1 MVVKKVEKKKTEKPV
16 KKDKSEMKIF
26 NTLTRKVEEIKPLK
40 KGEIGMYSCGP
51 TVYGRAHVG
60 NMRAYIFAD
69 TLRRTL
75 EYYGYKVTHV
85 MNITDVGHLTSD
97 ADTGEDKMQK
107 SAREERLSAWDIS
120 KKYTDLFFKDEEVL
134 NIKKPHIICK
144 ATDHIKDQIELVK
157 SLEKKGY
164 TYKTSD
170 GVYFDTGKFEKY
182 GDFAKLN
189 IEGLQAGKRID
200 VGEKRNKTDFA
211 LWKFS
216 GEGEKRDME
225 WESPWGKGFPGW
237 HIECSAMS
245 MKYLGKNFD
254 IHTGGIDHIPI
265 HHTNEIAQSECST
278 GKRFV
283 NYWVHSDFLVLGEQ
297 EKMSKSLGNVINLD
311 TIREKGFEPLEY
323 RYLCLGVHYRKRLI
337 FGEELLKS
345 ASNSMQRLRNKI
357 LEIKEN
363 AKKLSVDKL
372 SPESKKYLKEF
383 RESVFN
389 DLNTPKGI
397 AVMWNM
403 LGEGKLDNSEKY
415 SLLLD
420 FDKVLGLELDKVKKE
435 EVKIDSH
442 MKDLLKKREEFRK
455 LKKWGEAD
463 KIRDEILEKGYVILD
478 TSEGPKLEKSGK

>member
-1 MVVKKVEKKKTEKPV
+1 MKPKKQETKKPKEK
-16 KKDKSEMKIF
+16 MMIF
-26 NTLTRKVEEIKPLK
+26 NTLTRKVEEIKPIK

-69 TLRRTL
+69 TLRRVL
-75 EYYGYKVTHV
+75 EYYGYKVKHV

-97 ADTGEDKMQK
+97 ADSGEDKMQK

-120 KKYTDLFFKDEEVL
+120 KKYTDLFFQDEKEL
-134 NIKKPHIICK
+134 NIKKPHFVCN
-144 ATDHIKDQIELVK
+144 ATDHIKEQIELIK

-164 TYKTSD
+164 TYRTSD
-170 GVYFDTGKFEKY
+170 GIYFDTAKFDRY
-182 GDFAKLN
+182 GDLAKLN

-200 VGEKRNKTDFA
+200 VGEKKNKTDFA

-216 GEGEKRDME
+216 GENEKRDME

-278 GKRFV
+278 GKKFV
-283 NYWVHSDFLVLGEQ
+283 NYWVHSEFLVLGEQ
-297 EKMSKSLGNVINLD
+297 EKMGKSLGNVINLD
-311 TIREKGFEPLEY
+311 TLKEKGFNPMDY
-323 RYLCLGVHYRKRLI
+323 RYLCLGVQYRKRLI
-337 FGEELLKS
+337 FGEDILKS
-345 ASNSMQRLRNKI
+345 AANSMQRLKNKI
-357 LEIKEN
+357 IEIKEEN
-363 AKKLSVDKL
+363 PKKIELEKLS
-372 SPESKKYLKEF
+372 SESKKYLAEF
-383 RESVFN
+383 KESVFN
-389 DLNTPKGI
+389 DLNTPKAL

-403 LGEGKLDNSEKY
+403 LGDSKVNNSEKY
-415 SLLLD
+415 SLLLN
-420 FDKVLGLELDKVKKE
+420 FDNVLGLQLDKIKRE
-435 EVKIDSH
+435 EVKVDN
-442 MKDLLKKREEFRK
+442 KLQELLKKREEFRK
-455 LKKWGEAD
+455 QKKWQDAD
-463 KIRDEILEKGYVILD
+463 KIRDEILAKGYVILD

>member
-1 MVVKKVEKKKTEKPV
+1 MKPKKQETKKPKEK
-16 KKDKSEMKIF
+16 MMIF
-26 NTLTRKVEEIKPLK
+26 NTLTRKVEEIKPIK

-69 TLRRTL
+69 TLRRVL
-75 EYYGYKVTHV
+75 EYYGYKVKHV

-97 ADTGEDKMQK
+97 ADSGEDKMQK

-120 KKYTDLFFKDEEVL
+120 KKYTDLFFQDEKEL
-134 NIKKPHIICK
+134 NIKKPHFVCN
-144 ATDHIKDQIELVK
+144 ATDHIKEQIELIK

-164 TYKTSD
+164 TYRTSD
-170 GVYFDTGKFEKY
+170 GIYFDTAKFDRY
-182 GDFAKLN
+182 GDLAKLN

-200 VGEKRNKTDFA
+200 VGEKKNKTDFA

-216 GEGEKRDME
+216 GENEKRDME

-278 GKRFV
+278 GKKFV
-283 NYWVHSDFLVLGEQ
+283 NYWVHSEFLVLGEQ
-297 EKMSKSLGNVINLD
+297 EKMGKSLGNVINLD
-311 TIREKGFEPLEY
+311 TLKEKGFNPMDY
-323 RYLCLGVHYRKRLI
+323 RYLCLGVQYRKRLI
-337 FGEELLKS
+337 FGEEILKS
-345 ASNSMQRLRNKI
+345 AANSMQRLKNKI
-357 LEIKEN
+357 IEIKEN

-372 SPESKKYLKEF
+372 SPESKKYLNKF
-383 RESVFN
+383 QESVFN
-389 DLNTPKGI
+389 DLNTPKAL

-403 LGEGKLDNSEKY
+403 LGDSKVNNSEKY

-420 FDKVLGLELDKVKKE
+420 FDNVLGLRLDEVEKQ
-435 EVKIDSH
+435 EVKVDKKIQE
-442 MKDLLKKREEFRK
+442 LLKKREEFRK
-455 LKKWGEAD
+455 QKKWQDAD
-463 KIRDEILEKGYVILD
+463 KIRDEILAKGYVILD